1 MQWAG
6 CSSSGV
12 HSARRRSVCCVLVLW
27 RCVLERRGIFE
38 HQIVMG
44 AQATSKL
51 SCRAGTPRAG
61 ADAGGAPVQGQ
72 DGHGRARAHVPAGL
86 LVPAGAQRAHRAG
99 VRGVRARVEA
109 CAACGRAQRAGKHAT
124 GPCATI
130 LRPRSACLTWIEW
143 CGRNL
148 GTWRAPQVL
157 KECEECEEQGLPP
170 PFYASDAKMADSVMD
185 FLFASQVR
193 AWHAQHHSVCGT

>member
-1 MQWAG
+1 MPALPAQVLTQA
-6 CSSSGV
+6 
-12 HSARRRSVCCVLVLW
+12 ARRSKAKMATGEHEPTCLLDFWSLQVRSV
-27 RCVLERRGIFE
+27 RI
-38 HQIVMG
+38 
-44 AQATSKL
+44 
-51 SCRAGTPRAG
+51 
-61 ADAGGAPVQGQ
+61 
-72 DGHGRARAHVPAGL
+72 
-86 LVPAGAQRAHRAG
+86 